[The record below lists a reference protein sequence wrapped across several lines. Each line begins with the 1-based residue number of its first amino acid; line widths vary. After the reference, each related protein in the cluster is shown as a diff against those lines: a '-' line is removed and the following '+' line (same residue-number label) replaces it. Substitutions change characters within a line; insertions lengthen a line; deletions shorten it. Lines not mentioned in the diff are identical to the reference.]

1 MFAKCFS
8 WTHFKKKFSDKILY
22 CDVKQATQGWPLLE
36 NTDKIHSN
44 NLALEI
50 QFEMCS
56 NSLTWPNF
64 IIFPANYS
72 RKIDDADQH
81 SYVCM
86 LNENNTAYILNHC
99 PTP

>member
-22 CDVKQATQGWPLLE
+22 CDVKQATQVWPSLE

-50 QFEMCS
+50 QFEMWLGQILLYFQRITAEK
-56 NSLTWPNF
+56 LTMQ
-64 IIFPANYS
+64 ISIRMYIVYAK
-72 RKIDDADQH
+72 RK
-81 SYVCM
+81 
-86 LNENNTAYILNHC
+86 
-99 PTP
+99 